1 MARSIGSMLKKQ
13 SALWIDDEPK
23 KTKAAGDG
31 SKARKSDREKREA
44 KESGNDK
51 DKDKDKDKEREKD
64 RDKDREKDRDKD
76 EKNSSAAPSKVR
88 LLTGHPLSLLLPL
101 LASPLLLLLPLH
113 VLLA

>member
-31 SKARKSDREKREA
+31 TKGRKSDREKREA

-51 DKDKDKDKEREKD
+51 EKDKDKDKDREKD

-76 EKNSSAAPSKVR
+76 EKNSSAAPPSKVR
-88 LLTGHPLSLLLPL
+88 LLTGHPLSL
-101 LASPLLLLLPLH
+101 PLLLVLPILLL
-113 VLLA
+113 V

>member
-1 MARSIGSMLKKQ
+1 MLKKQ

-31 SKARKSDREKREA
+31 TKGRKSDREKREA

-51 DKDKDKDKEREKD
+51 DKDKEKEKEKDKDREKD

-76 EKNSSAAPSKVR
+76 DKNSSAAPPSKVR
-88 LLTGHPLSLLLPL
+88 LLTGHPHSLLLPL
-101 LASPLLLLLPLH
+101 LVSPLLLLSPLH
-113 VLLA
+113 VPLT

>member
-1 MARSIGSMLKKQ
+1 MLKKQ

-23 KTKAAGDG
+23 KAKAAGDSTKG
-31 SKARKSDREKREA
+31 RKSDREKREA

-51 DKDKDKDKEREKD
+51 EKDKEKEKDKDREKD

-76 EKNSSAAPSKVR
+76 EKNSSAAPPSKVR
-88 LLTGHPLSLLLPL
+88 LLTRHPLSLSLLPL
-101 LASPLLLLLPLH
+101 LVSPLLLLSQLQ